1 MRDTDALELTF
12 APLDA
17 ETWPA
22 LEELFGRRGASGGC
36 WCMWWRRQKKEFEAG
51 KGEGNRRAL
60 EELAGEARPLGV
72 LAFEDDVPV
81 AWCAVAPREDYPRME
96 RSRILARVDDRPVWS
111 VSCFFVRRSHRDR
124 GVSLPLL
131 RAAVDWAALQGA
143 DVVEGYPHEPGDE
156 RMPGVF
162 AWTGF
167 ASTFRA
173 AGFEEVARRS
183 GKRPIMRLEL

>member
-60 EELAGEARPLGV
+60 EELAGEGRPLGV